1 MLLLPETLTL
11 AEARDTLRLLKVSLE
26 REAEPLLVV
35 DGSQLRRFD
44 SSALAVL
51 LECRRL
57 AQAWGK
63 RFELRAL
70 PVKLGELARLYGLE
84 DVLLQPAAEAELA
97 ETPVTV

>member
-11 AEARDTLRLLKVSLE
+11 NEARDTLRLLKVSLE
-26 REAEPLLVV
+26 REAEPLLVI
-35 DGSQLRRFD
+35 DGSQLQRFD

-63 RFELRAL
+63 RFELTAL
-70 PVKLGELARLYGLE
+70 PEKLGELSRLYGIDE
-84 DVLLQPAAEAELA
+84 LLTPSPAQ
-97 ETPVTV
+97 T

>member
-35 DGSQLRRFD
+35 EGGQLRRFD

-57 AQAWGK
+57 AEAWGK
-63 RFELRAL
+63 RFELQGL
-70 PVKLGELARLYGLE
+70 PSQLVELARLYGM
-84 DVLLQPAAEAELA
+84 DQVLGLAPAEAVA
-97 ETPVTV
+97 PA

>member
-35 DGSQLRRFD
+35 DGGQLRRFD

-57 AQAWGK
+57 AEAWGK
-63 RFELRAL
+63 RVELHGL
-70 PVKLGELARLYGLE
+70 PTQLAELARLYGMGE
-84 DVLLQPAAEAELA
+84 VLGLAPAEAGA
-97 ETPVTV
+97 TG

>member
-11 AEARDTLRLLKVSLE
+11 REARDTLRLLKVSLQ
-26 REAEPLLVV
+26 REAEPLLVI
-35 DGSQLRRFD
+35 DGSQLTRFD

-63 RFELRAL
+63 RFELQGL
-70 PVKLGELARLYGLE
+70 PPKLSELARLYGM
-84 DVLLQPAAEAELA
+84 DGLLGLSAEPAATA
-97 ETPVTV
+97 

>member
-1 MLLLPETLTL
+1 MLLLPEALTL

-26 REAEPLLVV
+26 REAEPLLVI
-35 DGSQLRRFD
+35 DGAQLQRFD

-63 RFELRAL
+63 RFELQAL
-70 PVKLGELARLYGLE
+70 PPKLVELARLYGM
-84 DVLLQPAAEAELA
+84 DGLLGLAPAADAPA
-97 ETPVTV
+97 A

>member
-11 AEARDTLRLLKVSLE
+11 REARDVLRLLKVSLE

-35 DGSQLRRFD
+35 DGSQLARFD

-63 RFELRAL
+63 RFELQAL
-70 PVKLGELARLYGLE
+70 PPKLAELAALYGMG
-84 DVLLQPAAEAELA
+84 DLLLAPAAEAA
-97 ETPVTV
+97 TDATV

>member
-1 MLLLPETLTL
+1 MLLLPESLTL
-11 AEARDTLRLLKVSLE
+11 SEARDAIRLLKVALE
-26 REAEPLLVV
+26 SEAEPLLVI
-35 DGSQLRRFD
+35 DGSPLQRFD

-70 PVKLGELARLYGLE
+70 PPKLGELARLYGIDE
-84 DVLLQPAAEAELA
+84 LLTPPAAQA
-97 ETPVTV
+97 